1 MNRKHSV
8 DSDIESDI
16 ESDKMF
22 DCDVCG
28 ALYRDQET
36 LSDHISK
43 CGEDENEDEGDET
56 VWEELVQAVRDKH
69 DETYQSK
76 VQTYEEEGMTQ
87 SDVESRANDDMRTT
101 YKKGLISMYKNLLTY
116 MNGLEDSVYHQKF
129 MNDIERFENRGY
141 SHKKA
146 IKAALKKNKHVFD
159 QILNQFEPDSDE
171 DSSDEDEDDSSDE
184 DANDDDTED
193 EEPPVKRTKL

>member
-1 MNRKHSV
+1 
-8 DSDIESDI
+8 
-16 ESDKMF
+16 
-22 DCDVCG
+22 
-28 ALYRDQET
+28 
-36 LSDHISK
+36 
-43 CGEDENEDEGDET
+43 
-56 VWEELVQAVRDKH
+56 
-69 DETYQSK
+69 
-76 VQTYEEEGMTQ
+76 
-87 SDVESRANDDMRTT
+87 
-101 YKKGLISMYKNLLTY
+101 
-116 MNGLEDSVYHQKF
+116 MNGLENSAYHQKF

-141 SHKKA
+141 LYKKA